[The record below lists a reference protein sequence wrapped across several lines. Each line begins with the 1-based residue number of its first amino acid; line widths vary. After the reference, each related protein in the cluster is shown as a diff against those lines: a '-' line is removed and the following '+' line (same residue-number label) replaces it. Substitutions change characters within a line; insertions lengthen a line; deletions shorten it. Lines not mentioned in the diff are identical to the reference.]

1 MNSMSDDTLK
11 TELRKWLDTQDIT
24 SDNIG
29 NIRRRCFV
37 PWDSAWNSL
46 VRDETA
52 ARETPN
58 DIWKDP
64 NVKAALKDGRSAE
77 DILVLSCPKC
87 NRWGYYNQGSSFSC
101 RFCKE
106 SWYVCSEDE
115 QPAPGI
121 AFMRADDLMTLADT
135 VTETTDEYHN
145 QTQPKTP

>member
-1 MNSMSDDTLK
+1 MSDDTLK

-24 SDNIG
+24 GDNIG
-29 NIRRRCFV
+29 DIRRQCFV

-52 ARETPN
+52 ARENPN

-64 NVKAALKDGRSAE
+64 QVKAALKDGRSAE
-77 DILVLSCPKC
+77 DIAVLSCPKC
-87 NRWGYYNQGSSFSC
+87 GRWNYYNQGSNYWC

-106 SWYVCSEDE
+106 GWYCCTEGE
-115 QPAPGI
+115 EPPGDRQYLYLDG
-121 AFMRADDLMTLADT
+121 FQTLADT
-135 VTETTDEYHN
+135 VTEPTDEYHN